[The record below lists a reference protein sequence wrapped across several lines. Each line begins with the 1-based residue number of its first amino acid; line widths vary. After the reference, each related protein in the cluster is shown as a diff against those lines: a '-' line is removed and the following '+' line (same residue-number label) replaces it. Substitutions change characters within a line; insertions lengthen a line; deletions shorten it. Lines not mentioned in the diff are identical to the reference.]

1 MRKTEEFNSRI
12 TRLYER
18 GICTDRTKKLSHMER
33 LCPVVQ
39 IREGDVRYS
48 HQMNL
53 RIDGQP
59 RVTLKLISG
68 LTYQEELAQ
77 KTFMR
82 QVKKTE
88 LVYKKVE
95 QAADAAQLVRELDE
109 RSRRQNRLDEMKK
122 EIMQESREEVH
133 HIVRRQMREQTG
145 ALTEKVYRRLEQK
158 LQDERRRRGL

>member
-1 MRKTEEFNSRI
+1 MSRTEEFNSRI

-53 RIDGQP
+53 KIDGQP
-59 RVTLKLISG
+59 RITLKLING

-77 KTFMR
+77 RTFIR
-82 QVKKTE
+82 QMKKAE
-88 LVYKKVE
+88 LVYKNME
-95 QAADAAQLVRELDE
+95 QTADATQLVRELDE
-109 RSRRQNRLDEMKK
+109 RSRRPNRLDEMKK
-122 EIMQESREEVH
+122 EIIRESQEEVH

>member
-1 MRKTEEFNSRI
+1 MHGQE
-12 TRLYER
+12 
-18 GICTDRTKKLSHMER
+18 KLSHMER

-82 QVKKTE
+82 QVKKAE

>member
-82 QVKKTE
+82 QVKKAE

>member
-82 QVKKTE
+82 QVKKAE
-88 LVYKKVE
+88 LVYKNVE

>member
-18 GICTDRTKKLSHMER
+18 GICTDRPMKLSHMDR

-82 QVKKTE
+82 QVKKAE
-88 LVYKKVE
+88 LVYKNVE

>member
-39 IREGDVRYS
+39 LREGDVRYS

-82 QVKKTE
+82 QVKKAE

>member
-18 GICTDRTKKLSHMER
+18 GICTDRPKKLSHMER

-82 QVKKTE
+82 QVKKAE
-88 LVYKKVE
+88 LVYKNVE